1 MELLLPNL
9 GLIVWTTLAFV
20 IVFVLLAKFAWKPIL
35 KSIHERET
43 FIETSLQK
51 AKEAET
57 NLLSINEKT
66 NQLLKEAQA
75 EKQKIIADGQTLK
88 QQIISEAQEKAK
100 AEATKI
106 IAAAKADG
114 QKNQE
119 KIMHDIKQ
127 NIAELV
133 IATTEK
139 ILKEKLKPTKE
150 QEKMIEK
157 AIADISA
164 N

>member
-66 NQLLKEAQA
+66 NKLLKEAQA

-100 AEATKI
+100 TEATKI

-119 KIMHDIKQ
+119 KIMQDIKQ

>member
-119 KIMHDIKQ
+119 KIMQDIKQ